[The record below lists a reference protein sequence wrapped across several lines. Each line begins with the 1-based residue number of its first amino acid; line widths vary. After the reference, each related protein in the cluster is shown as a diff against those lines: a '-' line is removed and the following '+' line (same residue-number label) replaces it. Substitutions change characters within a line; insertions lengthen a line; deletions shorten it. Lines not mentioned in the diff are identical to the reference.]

1 MLEGKTA
8 LVTGGTRG
16 IGKAIALSLAS
27 DGADIAVFATKENDA
42 SAAVIKEIEAM
53 GRKAAFFACNV
64 ADAEAVDAAVAQ
76 AIDTFGRIDIL
87 VNNAGIT
94 KDMLL
99 LQMKEDDFDQVV
111 DVNLKGCFH
120 MIKACIRPFVKQRSG
135 RIINISSVVGMM
147 GNAGQANYAASKAGI
162 IGLTK
167 SIAKEYAAKG
177 ITCNAVAPGYIQTE
191 MTGALSEQAA
201 QTIMNQIPAK
211 RYGTPEDVANV
222 VTFLTQDTTSYIT
235 GEVIKVDGGMYI

>member
-1 MLEGKTA
+1 MLDGKTA

-16 IGKAIALSLAS
+16 IGRAIALRLAAE
-27 DGADIAVFATKENDA
+27 GADLAIFATKENEA
-42 SAAVIKEIEAM
+42 AAAVVKEIEGM
-53 GRKAAFFACNV
+53 GRKAVFFACNV
-64 ADAEAVDAAVAQ
+64 AEAEAVQTSVAQ
-76 AIDTFGRIDIL
+76 VLAHFGRIDIL

-99 LQMKEDDFDQVV
+99 LQMKEEDFDQVMA
-111 DVNLKGCFH
+111 VNLKGCFH
-120 MIKACIRPFVKQRSG
+120 MMKACIRPFIKQRSG

-167 SIAKEYAAKG
+167 SVAKEYAAKG
-177 ITCNAVAPGYIQTE
+177 ITCNAVAPGYIRTE
-191 MTGALSEQAA
+191 MTEVLSEQAA
-201 QTIMNQIPAK
+201 EAIMKQVPVK
-211 RYGTPEDVANV
+211 RYGTPEDVANAV
-222 VTFLTQDTTSYIT
+222 SFLAQEASSYIT

>member
-1 MLEGKTA
+1 MLDGKVA

-16 IGKAIALSLAS
+16 IGRAIALKLAAE
-27 DGADIAVFATKENDA
+27 GADVAVFATKENDA
-42 SAAVIKEIEAM
+42 SKAIVEEIEAL
-53 GRKAAFFACNV
+53 GRKAAFFVCNV
-64 ADAEAVDAAVAQ
+64 ADAEQVNTAVAGVVGQ
-76 AIDTFGRIDIL
+76 FGRIDIL

-99 LQMKEDDFDQVV
+99 LQMKEEDFDSVV

-120 MIKACIRPFVKQRSG
+120 MIKACIRPFVKQRYG

-147 GNAGQANYAASKAGI
+147 GNVGQANYAASKAGI

-167 SIAKEYAAKG
+167 SVAKEYASKG

-201 QTIMNQIPAK
+201 EAILSQIPVK
-211 RYGTPEDVANV
+211 RYGIPEDVAHAV
-222 VTFLTQDTTSYIT
+222 SFLAADTAAYIT
-235 GEVIKVDGGMYI
+235 GEVIKIDGGMYV

>member
-162 IGLTK
+162 IGFTK

>member
-1 MLEGKTA
+1 MLDGKTA

-16 IGKAIALSLAS
+16 IGKAIALKLAAE
-27 DGADIAVFATKENDA
+27 GADIAIFATSENET
-42 SAAVIKEIEAM
+42 SKAVVTEIEAM
-53 GRKAAFFACNV
+53 GRKALFVACNV
-64 ADAEAVDAAVAQ
+64 ADAESVNAAVAQ
-76 AIDTFGRIDIL
+76 VIETFGAIDIL

-99 LQMKEDDFDQVV
+99 LQMKEEDFDQVI

-120 MIKACIRPFVKQRSG
+120 TIKACIRPFVKQRYG

-167 SIAKEYAAKG
+167 SVAKEYAAKG

-191 MTGALSEQAA
+191 MTGALSEQATQA
-201 QTIMNQIPAK
+201 IMNQVPVK
-211 RYGTPEDVANV
+211 RYGTPKDVANV
-222 VTFLTQDTTSYIT
+222 VSFLAQDASSYIT
-235 GEVIKVDGGMYI
+235 GEVIKIDGGMYI

>member
-1 MLEGKTA
+1 MLDGKTA

-16 IGKAIALSLAS
+16 IGRAIALRLAAE
-27 DGADIAVFATKENDA
+27 GADLAIFATKENEA
-42 SAAVIKEIEAM
+42 AAAVVKEIEGM
-53 GRKAAFFACNV
+53 GRKAVFFACNV
-64 ADAEAVDAAVAQ
+64 AEAEAVQTSVAQ
-76 AIDTFGRIDIL
+76 VLAHFGRIDIL

-99 LQMKEDDFDQVV
+99 LQMKEEDFDQVMA
-111 DVNLKGCFH
+111 VNLKGCFH
-120 MIKACIRPFVKQRSG
+120 MMKACIRPFIKQRSG

-167 SIAKEYAAKG
+167 SVAKEYAAKG
-177 ITCNAVAPGYIQTE
+177 ITCNAVAPGYIRTE
-191 MTGALSEQAA
+191 MTEVLSEQAA
-201 QTIMNQIPAK
+201 EAIMKQVTVK
-211 RYGTPEDVANV
+211 RYGTPEDVANAV
-222 VTFLTQDTTSYIT
+222 SFLAQEASSYIT

>member
-1 MLEGKTA
+1 MLDGKTA

-16 IGKAIALSLAS
+16 IGKAIALKLAAE
-27 DGADIAVFATKENDA
+27 GADIAIFATSENET
-42 SAAVIKEIEAM
+42 SKAVVTEIEAM
-53 GRKAAFFACNV
+53 GRKALFVACNV
-64 ADAEAVDAAVAQ
+64 ADAESVNAAVAQ
-76 AIDTFGRIDIL
+76 VIETFGAIDIL

-99 LQMKEDDFDQVV
+99 LQMKEEDFDQVI

-120 MIKACIRPFVKQRSG
+120 TIKACIRPFVKQRYG

-167 SIAKEYAAKG
+167 SVAKEYAAKG

-191 MTGALSEQAA
+191 MTGALSEQATQA
-201 QTIMNQIPAK
+201 IMNQVPVK

-222 VTFLTQDTTSYIT
+222 VSFLAQDASSYIT
-235 GEVIKVDGGMYI
+235 GEVIKIDGGMYI

>member
-16 IGKAIALSLAS
+16 IGRAISLHLAA
-27 DGADIAVFATKENDA
+27 DGADIAIFATRGNEA
-42 SAAVIKEIEAM
+42 SAAVLQEIEAM
-53 GRKAAFFACNV
+53 GRKAAFFTCNV
-64 ADAEAVDAAVAQ
+64 ADADAVNAAVGSV
-76 AIDTFGRIDIL
+76 IETFGKIDIL

-94 KDMLL
+94 RDMLL
-99 LQMKEDDFDQVV
+99 LQMKEEDFDQVM
-111 DVNLKGCFH
+111 DVNLKGSFH
-120 MIKACIRPFVKQRSG
+120 MVKACIRPFVKQRSG

-147 GNAGQANYAASKAGI
+147 GNAGQVNYAASKAGI

-167 SIAKEYAAKG
+167 SIAKEYASKG

-191 MTGALSEQAA
+191 MTEALSEQAA
-201 QTIMNQIPAK
+201 QTILNQVPVK
-211 RYGTPEDVANV
+211 RYGTPEDVAGA
-222 VTFLTQDTTSYIT
+222 VTFLAQDTTSYIT